1 MKEQTELI
9 EAMKERRAI
18 LAHSNKNDFR
28 GCKNNSLIN
37 QSLDESSFG
46 MNRTRISQIG
56 RKLIESSTIDE
67 RGLPF
72 ATKPGF
78 SFGVSTR
85 TVPR

>member
-28 GCKNNSLIN
+28 GY
-37 QSLDESSFG
+37 ESSFG
-46 MNRTRISQIG
+46 MNRTRISGIG

-85 TVPR
+85 TVPK